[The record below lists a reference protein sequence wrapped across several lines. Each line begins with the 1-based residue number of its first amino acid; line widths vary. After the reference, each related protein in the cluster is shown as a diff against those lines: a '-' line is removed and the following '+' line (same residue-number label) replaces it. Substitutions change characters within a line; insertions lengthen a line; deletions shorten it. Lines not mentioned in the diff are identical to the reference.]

1 MKRNIEGDNVEL
13 KSVNLRCE
21 GRCSARHVRVPQEE
35 ILRFEYHAMTL
46 SDFEV
51 EPGKKKKILRRH
63 ACSESLLPFY
73 ASDKEY
79 LYRKLYIKVFLF

>member
-51 EPGKKKKILRRH
+51 EPGKKKKDSSATCLLRVTAPIL
-63 ACSESLLPFY
+63 CQ
-73 ASDKEY
+73 
-79 LYRKLYIKVFLF
+79 

>member
-1 MKRNIEGDNVEL
+1 MIGNALVLPVQEL
-13 KSVNLRCE
+13 ESAHLRCE

-51 EPGKKKKILRRH
+51 EPEKKKDSSATCLLRVTAPIL
-63 ACSESLLPFY
+63 CQ
-73 ASDKEY
+73 
-79 LYRKLYIKVFLF
+79 